1 MPKIAAIC
9 ILLLSLT
16 ALGQSG
22 READQKAIR
31 ELMDRFVDS
40 WNRHDAHAFAAV
52 FAEDADFTN
61 WRGVGASGRS
71 RIEEFHA
78 PVFATIF
85 KNSHQKYD
93 DVKTRFI
100 RDDIAAVDVH
110 WEMTGA
116 TDPQGNPWPD
126 RQGLLSFVM
135 AKDTGRWQIVVMHNL
150 DLSALP
156 PLPK

>member
-1 MPKIAAIC
+1 MLKIAGIC

-16 ALGQSG
+16 AIGQSG

-31 ELMDRFVDS
+31 ELMDRFVDA

-71 RIEEFHA
+71 KIEEFHA

-93 DVKTRFI
+93 DIKTRFI

-110 WEMTGA
+110 WA
-116 TDPQGNPWPD
+116 C
-126 RQGLLSFVM
+126 R
-135 AKDTGRWQIVVMHNL
+135 
-150 DLSALP
+150 
-156 PLPK
+156 